1 MSPAGARERN
11 AQRRRQ
17 DILAATT
24 RLSMARGGAF
34 TVRDLAAEAR
44 VTVPTL
50 YSLIGGKDA
59 IVASLIE
66 AGLDAIGKEMSAN
79 LGQRGIASA
88 WAVVEATLQIYRTDP
103 DTYRAVFRLLQEV
116 ESTSGRAPLGK
127 LFTRAGHLYRTA
139 LIEARDDGELKGDLD
154 PTVLAHDV
162 VHAMHHATRLWAV
175 GSLPFRAAAAR
186 VRYAL
191 CVALLADATAAGR
204 ARLLPELRAH
214 EALLLKPA
222 R

>member
-17 DILAATT
+17 DILVATT
-24 RLSMARGGAF
+24 RLTMARGGAF
-34 TVRDLAAEAR
+34 TVRDLAVEAK

-66 AGLDAIGKEMSAN
+66 TGLDAIGKELAAGP
-79 LGQRGIASA
+79 GQRGISAA
-88 WAVVEATLQIYRTDP
+88 WAIVEATLQLYKSDP

-127 LFTRAGHLYRTA
+127 LFTRAGQLYRTA
-139 LIEARDDGELKGDLD
+139 LIEAREDRDLKGDLD
-154 PTVLAHDV
+154 PTVLAHDI
-162 VHAMHHATRLWAV
+162 VHALHHATRLWAV
-175 GSLPFRAAAAR
+175 GSLPLRAAAAR

-191 CVALLADATAAGR
+191 CVALLADATASGR
-204 ARLLPELRAH
+204 ARLLPELAAH
-214 EALLLKPA
+214 EALLMKPA